1 MPGRGNGRGRG
12 NIPHFFRPTG
22 AKAEPQEARGG
33 GRFGGVSLA
42 GQALCLLLEVL
53 PTLNSPWLG
62 FLDAAVCCMRF
73 ASGLVLGTALARGF
87 GEGLGFVSWS

>member
-33 GRFGGVSLA
+33 GRFGGMLLA
-42 GQALCLLLEVL
+42 GQALCLVL
-53 PTLNSPWLG
+53 CVPTALTSTWLR
-62 FLDAAVCCMRF
+62 FLPVYCAALCCMR
-73 ASGLVLGTALARGF
+73 A
-87 GEGLGFVSWS
+87 